1 MTTNTKTTKAKP
13 KFKRIVLHWT
23 AGTYKPN
30 AIDKAH
36 YHFLIDQYGVV
47 HKGDYEPEDNLDCKD
62 NHYAPHTGGGNTG
75 AIGIALCGNIGFT
88 LTAKQSLYPLTKEQF
103 EAMWK
108 LSAELCLEYNLKPTD
123 CITHAYFGLTHP
135 ETSSA
140 GKIDIIHIPYNNLYG
155 IEKVN
160 KLCQEKINWYY
171 LKAKNQS

>member
-1 MTTNTKTTKAKP
+1 MATKSQTTKAKP

-47 HKGDYEPEDNLDCKD
+47 HKGDYEPEDNLDCTD
-62 NHYAPHTGGGNTG
+62 GHYAPHTGGGNTG
-75 AIGIALCGNIGFT
+75 AIGIALCGNYGFT
-88 LTAKQSLYPLTKEQF
+88 LTAKQSLYPLTREQF

-155 IEKVN
+155 VEKVN
-160 KLCQEKINWYY
+160 KLCQEKIQWYY
-171 LKAKNQS
+171 DKAESQL

>member
-1 MTTNTKTTKAKP
+1 MTTNTKTTKP

-23 AGTYKPN
+23 GSTYKPN

-47 HKGDYEPEDNLDCKD
+47 HKGDYEPEDNLDCTD
-62 NHYAPHTGGGNTG
+62 GHYAPHTGGGNTG
-75 AIGIALCGNIGFT
+75 AIGIALCGNYGFT
-88 LTAKQSLYPLTKEQF
+88 LTAKQSLYPLTREQF

-171 LKAKNQS
+171 LKAKSQS

>member
-1 MTTNTKTTKAKP
+1 MTTNTKTAKAKP
-13 KFKRIVLHWT
+13 KFKRIVLHHT

-47 HKGDYEPEDNLDCKD
+47 HKGDYEPEDNLDCTD
-62 NHYAPHTGGGNTG
+62 GHYAPHTGGGNTG
-75 AIGIALCGNIGFT
+75 AIGIALCGNYGFT
-88 LTAKQSLYPLTKEQF
+88 LTAKQSLYPLTREQF

-135 ETSSA
+135 ETTSA

-171 LKAKNQS
+171 LKAKTQS